1 MEILEHTHTM
11 GHGVRPS
18 LTTTSSGVVLGLWP
32 RGLPT
37 TFINLAA
44 WEKRT
49 GRLGF
54 PPHPPRSSPCPSGC
68 RRRRAPPGMNDDFR
82 GFRCCFILLPLVSR
96 LAASATEA
104 AATYGVILEALARE
118 FFESS
123 PPKASFRQV
132 PSKQKD
138 TSKPIEVSL
147 FIRIVIY
154 YFIDFWVLI

>member
-1 MEILEHTHTM
+1 MSSAWSSAYGLVVCPPSSILQPGKKEP
-11 GHGVRPS
+11 GG
-18 LTTTSSGVVLGLWP
+18 GGCW
-32 RGLPT
+32 
-37 TFINLAA
+37 A
-44 WEKRT
+44 
-49 GRLGF
+49 F